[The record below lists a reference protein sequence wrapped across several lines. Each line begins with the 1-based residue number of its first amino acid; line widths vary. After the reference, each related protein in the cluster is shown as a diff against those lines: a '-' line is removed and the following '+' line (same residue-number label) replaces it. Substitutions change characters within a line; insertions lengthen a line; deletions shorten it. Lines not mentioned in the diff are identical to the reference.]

1 MLYAIVAVLVLI
13 ADQWLKYWVTA
24 NIALNTGSMEL
35 IPGVFKLVNIHN
47 EGAAFSLLAGWR
59 WIFVALAV
67 VFAAAVITAL
77 VRNMVRGGFGRWTL
91 VLTAAGAAGNCI
103 DRVMNGYV
111 VDMFVIEP
119 VKFIQVFNIADL
131 FITIGGILFCFYLI
145 FGGREKEKPARKEHE
160 GHKHAEKAEHEGH
173 KHVGKAEPE
182 EHAHKH
188 VPEKARHTAPQAAPA
203 VQPGEETTVFT
214 FKDAPEEKAKPIPR
228 AEPEPAPVQEAPA
241 AAPAADK
248 PSKDDMSFS
257 LDDIMDEFK

>member
-24 NIALNTGSMEL
+24 NIVLDTGSIEL

-77 VRNMVRGGFGRWTL
+77 VRKMVRGGFGRWTL

-160 GHKHAEKAEHEGH
+160 GHKHVE
-173 KHVGKAEPE
+173 KAEPE

-188 VPEKARHTAPQAAPA
+188 VPEKARHTAPQTAAA

-214 FKDAPEEKAKPIPR
+214 FKDAPDEKAKPIPR
-228 AEPEPAPVQEAPA
+228 AEPEPAPAPEAPAAAAA

-248 PSKDDMSFS
+248 PSKDDMDFS
-257 LDDIMDEFK
+257 LDDILNEFK